1 MNEWTNQKVLKQKKN
16 TEPDR
21 KKMKQGEKTNNMLKD
36 TYLSNG
42 PACKIDG
49 MKNSVTYACGV
60 IISSLSQL
68 FVNVTN
74 WFLLHCFSGPFCHE
88 IVCMKW
94 RTWVSVRVRD
104 TCHPNIRMKNAP
116 NVYDNKIY
124 SAPKS
129 DISAIS
135 CRWGS
140 VLW

>member
-1 MNEWTNQKVLKQKKN
+1 MNEPKSFETKKN

-74 WFLLHCFSGPFCHE
+74 
-88 IVCMKW
+88 
-94 RTWVSVRVRD
+94 
-104 TCHPNIRMKNAP
+104 
-116 NVYDNKIY
+116 
-124 SAPKS
+124 
-129 DISAIS
+129 
-135 CRWGS
+135 
-140 VLW
+140 